1 MLNKDLLSL
10 WSEKHLSVMILV
22 IGKALNILELLSRNT
37 GKEFPLGEIAD
48 TLGMDRGT
56 CANIIKTL
64 AARGYVQQTGPRQ
77 GYKLGY
83 MVYNLANSAVNNDD
97 LTKIAREDVT
107 WLGNTLN
114 EAAILS
120 VIRNDKRVV
129 LFHTDPD
136 WEVVVKTNI
145 AKSIYSANTGRVI
158 LANYSPAHQE
168 KFIIRNGLPTKE
180 EWPEIYLSDNPSG
193 ELMNQLAIIRNNGYE
208 IFTDQNDIEGFAA
221 PLFNEGHVIGSVGVY
236 MPIFRVGNKQ
246 AVLRKVLDCAEEIN
260 QKISD
265 TEDLKHLH

>member
-1 MLNKDLLSL
+1 
-10 WSEKHLSVMILV
+10 MILV

-136 WEVVVKTNI
+136 REVVVKTNI

-168 KFIIRNGLPTKE
+168 KFIIRNGIPTPE
-180 EWPEIYLSDNPSG
+180 EWPEIYASDNPQG
-193 ELMNQLAIIRNNGYE
+193 ELMNQLAIIRHNGYE
-208 IFTDQNDIEGFAA
+208 IFTDRNNIEGFAA
-221 PLFNEGHVIGSVGVY
+221 PLFANGHVVGSVGCYLPVY
-236 MPIFRVGNKQ
+236 RVKDNGSILN
-246 AVLRKVLDCAEEIN
+246 KVLDCAAKIN
-260 QKISD
+260 SKIAA
-265 TEDLKHLH
+265 TEGLENLN